1 MKLSA
6 SVARRFHSS
15 TRLTLVGVIVVG
27 GIMLAA
33 GFAIWNRR
41 EDALA
46 RSRRETTNLSV
57 VLAAQSGRT
66 LQAVDLV
73 LQEMQELVRSDR
85 VATPDQFRDLL
96 GTEKVHRFIVDRLRS
111 LPQADA
117 VSLVDDRGRIV
128 NFSRAWPIPR
138 IDTSDRDFYAHFR
151 EHNDPDLFIG
161 KPVFNK
167 VTGARVITLTRRI
180 TTPNGTFLGIVLG
193 VVETRYFE
201 QFYKTIATTPGES
214 VALLRS
220 DSTILARYPQRDSI
234 VGRRLPRGAE
244 WFRVVER
251 GGGTFRSPG
260 YLDGVSRVVAV
271 HPVGTL
277 PLVTSVAI
285 TEQAVLAS
293 WRHQSTWLVLG
304 ALAAAVGFVLLF
316 RAVAAQ
322 SSRLERQADDL
333 KRTAG
338 ALRRSEARFRDFA
351 VTSSDWLW
359 ETDTEHCFTYVS
371 DNIRNFGQNPE
382 ARLGRT
388 RMELAADVTG
398 EEAKWEQ
405 HRAVLDRHEPFRDFV
420 YKRRVG
426 DDPEGHISVSGKPIF
441 DGDGRFLGYRGTVR
455 DITREV
461 LSDRSLR
468 DAKSAAETANL
479 AKSQFL
485 ANMSHELRTPLNAI
499 LGFSEMLQ
507 HGLAGPLTAQAL
519 EYSGLINE
527 SGRHLLN
534 VINEILDLAR
544 VDAGKLELRE
554 ERSVDPQQ
562 LIDSCIRLVSSR
574 TTSDLPIL
582 AVEIENESDVPL
594 LTVDPTR
601 LMQILLN
608 LLSNA
613 VKFTGKDG
621 TVTVALRRCEGGVEF
636 EVRDT
641 GLGMTAAEVEI
652 ALEPFGQID
661 SSHARHHEGT
671 GLGLPLARRLVEL
684 HGGTL
689 TVRSE
694 KGGGTAVAI
703 VLPASRVEAAPT
715 KAPAGAT
722 QQMSAVD

>member
-15 TRLTLVGVIVVG
+15 ARLTLVGVVVVG

-33 GFAIWNRR
+33 GFSIWNRR

-46 RSRRETTNLSV
+46 RSRRETTNLSI
-57 VLAAQSGRT
+57 VLAAQSGRA

-73 LQEMQELVRSDR
+73 LQEMQGLVRGDGI
-85 VATPDQFRDLL
+85 ATPDQFRDLL
-96 GTEKVHRFIVDRLRS
+96 GTEKVHRFIADRLRS

-117 VSLVDDRGRIV
+117 VSLIDDRGMIV
-128 NFSRAWPIPR
+128 NFSQTWPIPR

-151 EHNDPDLFIG
+151 DHNDPDLFIG
-161 KPVFNK
+161 KPVVNK
-167 VTGARVITLTRRI
+167 VTGGRVITLTRRI
-180 TTPNGTFLGIVLG
+180 TAPGGAFLGIVLG
-193 VVETRYFE
+193 VVETGYFE
-201 QFYKTIATTPGES
+201 QFYKTIATLPGES
-214 VALLRS
+214 VALFRS
-220 DSTILARYPQRDSI
+220 DSTILARYPHRDTDI
-234 VGRRLPRGAE
+234 GRRLPPGTE
-244 WFRVVER
+244 WFQVAEH
-251 GGGTFRSPG
+251 GGTFRSPG
-260 YLDGVSRVVAV
+260 HLDGVPRIVAV
-271 HPVGTL
+271 HPVGSL

-285 TEQAVLAS
+285 TEQAVLAD
-293 WRHQSTWLVLG
+293 WRRQSTWLVLG

-322 SSRLERQADDL
+322 SGRLERQAEDL
-333 KRTAG
+333 RQAAG

-359 ETDTEHCFTYVS
+359 ETDTEHRFTYLS

-382 ARLGRT
+382 TRLGRT
-388 RMELAADVTG
+388 RMELAADITG

-420 YKRRVG
+420 YRRRVG
-426 DDPEGHISVSGKPIF
+426 DDPEGYICVSGKPIF

-461 LSDRSLR
+461 LSERSLR
-468 DAKSAAETANL
+468 EAKSVAESANL

-507 HGLAGPLTAQAL
+507 HGLAGPLPAQAL

-554 ERSVDPQQ
+554 EQGVDPQQ
-562 LIDSCIRLVSSR
+562 LIDSCVRLVSSR
-574 TTSDLPIL
+574 STSDLPTL
-582 AVEIENESDVPL
+582 TVEIESDVPM

-601 LMQILLN
+601 LMQVLLN

-613 VKFTGKDG
+613 VKFTSTDG
-621 TVTVALRRCEGGVEF
+621 TVTVALHRCEGGGVKF

-671 GLGLPLARRLVEL
+671 GLGLPLARRLAEL

-694 KGGGTAVAI
+694 KGGGTVVAV
-703 VLPASRVEAAPT
+703 VLPASRVEAARP
-715 KAPAGAT
+715 KPPAGAT
-722 QQMSAVD
+722 QQMSAVE